1 MLASRARHVAR
12 DLVTRAIAAPMAA
25 LASAPALDAVAATA
39 RDRTRGADFGV
50 GSTEAWAPR
59 VSPRDGSERAGSVS
73 PSARALLADTR
84 TTPSAPRWPRRRAPF
99 QPWRVDP
106 APPSRGLTVREL
118 QAQLRFSERAR
129 KAWDSPEYGGDFS
142 GEDEDAWQDALGA
155 AIRAIALEDG
165 PGTGPS
171 SVRAPAAA
179 EEDADAHA
187 AEAFFTRAV
196 AFARPSRGA
205 APAFFP
211 AFGNPENEGFAAAS
225 VKLKRVKKMN
235 KHKHRKRRKRD
246 RNKTK

>member
-179 EEDADAHA
+179 EEDADARA
-187 AEAFFTRAV
+187 AEAFFLRAV
-196 AFARPSRGA
+196 ASRGA

>member
-179 EEDADAHA
+179 EEDADARA

-196 AFARPSRGA
+196 ASRGA

>member
-25 LASAPALDAVAATA
+25 LASAPALDSVAATA
-39 RDRTRGADFGV
+39 RDRARGGAFGADELRDA
-50 GSTEAWAPR
+50 SWAPR
-59 VSPRDGSERAGSVS
+59 VSARDGSERAGSVP
-73 PSARALLADTR
+73 PSARARFADTR
-84 TTPSAPRWPRRRAPF
+84 APPSAPRWPRRRAPF

-106 APPSRGLTVREL
+106 APPRGLTVREL
-118 QAQLRFSERAR
+118 QACLRASASARAR
-129 KAWDSPEYGGDFS
+129 DFPEYGGDFS

-165 PGTGPS
+165 TGTAPS
-171 SVRAPAAA
+171 SVRSVGSPC
-179 EEDADAHA
+179 ADA
-187 AEAFFTRAV
+187 AEAFFLRAAV
-196 AFARPSRGA
+196 GPPPRGA
-205 APAFFP
+205 VPAFFP
-211 AFGNPENEGFAAAS
+211 AFANPENEGFAAAS

>member
-25 LASAPALDAVAATA
+25 LASAPALDSVAATA
-39 RDRTRGADFGV
+39 RDHARGGAFGADELRAA
-50 GSTEAWAPR
+50 SWAPR
-59 VSPRDGSERAGSVS
+59 VSARDGSERAGSVP
-73 PSARALLADTR
+73 PSARARFADTR
-84 TTPSAPRWPRRRAPF
+84 ATPSAPRWPRRRAPF

-106 APPSRGLTVREL
+106 APPRSLTVREL
-118 QAQLRFSERAR
+118 QACLRASASARAR
-129 KAWDSPEYGGDFS
+129 DFPEYGGDFS

-165 PGTGPS
+165 TGTAPS
-171 SVRAPAAA
+171 SVRTPAAA
-179 EEDADAHA
+179 ETEASADA
-187 AEAFFTRAV
+187 AEAFFLRA
-196 AFARPSRGA
+196 AAAPPPRGA
-205 APAFFP
+205 VPAFFP
-211 AFGNPENEGFAAAS
+211 AFANQENEGFAAAS

>member
-1 MLASRARHVAR
+1 
-12 DLVTRAIAAPMAA
+12 
-25 LASAPALDAVAATA
+25 
-39 RDRTRGADFGV
+39 
-50 GSTEAWAPR
+50 
-59 VSPRDGSERAGSVS
+59 
-73 PSARALLADTR
+73 
-84 TTPSAPRWPRRRAPF
+84 
-99 QPWRVDP
+99 
-106 APPSRGLTVREL
+106 VREL

-179 EEDADAHA
+179 EEDADARA
-187 AEAFFTRAV
+187 TEAFFTRAV
-196 AFARPSRGA
+196 AFAPPSRGA

>member
-196 AFARPSRGA
+196 AFARRA

>member
-171 SVRAPAAA
+171 SVRAPAVA

-187 AEAFFTRAV
+187 AEAFFLRAV
-196 AFARPSRGA
+196 ASRGA

>member
-106 APPSRGLTVREL
+106 APPTRGLTVREL

-196 AFARPSRGA
+196 ASRGA

>member
-1 MLASRARHVAR
+1 M
-12 DLVTRAIAAPMAA
+12 
-25 LASAPALDAVAATA
+25 
-39 RDRTRGADFGV
+39 
-50 GSTEAWAPR
+50 
-59 VSPRDGSERAGSVS
+59 
-73 PSARALLADTR
+73 
-84 TTPSAPRWPRRRAPF
+84 
-99 QPWRVDP
+99 
-106 APPSRGLTVREL
+106 REL

-196 AFARPSRGA
+196 ASRGA

>member
-196 AFARPSRGA
+196 ASRGA

>member
-1 MLASRARHVAR
+1 M
-12 DLVTRAIAAPMAA
+12 
-25 LASAPALDAVAATA
+25 
-39 RDRTRGADFGV
+39 
-50 GSTEAWAPR
+50 
-59 VSPRDGSERAGSVS
+59 
-73 PSARALLADTR
+73 
-84 TTPSAPRWPRRRAPF
+84 
-99 QPWRVDP
+99 
-106 APPSRGLTVREL
+106 REL
-118 QAQLRFSERAR
+118 QACLRSAASARAR
-129 KAWDSPEYGGDFS
+129 DFPEYGGDFS

-179 EEDADAHA
+179 EEDADTNA

>member
-196 AFARPSRGA
+196 AFAPPSRG
-205 APAFFP
+205 
-211 AFGNPENEGFAAAS
+211 
-225 VKLKRVKKMN
+225 
-235 KHKHRKRRKRD
+235 RRR
-246 RNKTK
+246 RSSRRSGTPRTKGSRLPR